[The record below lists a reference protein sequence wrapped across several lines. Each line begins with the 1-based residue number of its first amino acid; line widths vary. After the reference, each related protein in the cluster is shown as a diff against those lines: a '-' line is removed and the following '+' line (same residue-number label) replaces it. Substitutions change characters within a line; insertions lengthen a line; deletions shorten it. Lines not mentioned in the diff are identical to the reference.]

1 LSRTLEDA
9 ATQNPYN
16 EADGIKVQARYL
28 YDNGANPLTSNGMFT
43 LKSNPYRTGNEA
55 EMGWTVSYSDKT
67 GRNSTVKTY
76 AGGGLPAPWGGNGN
90 LTGTVLSQVDANTST
105 VTDQA
110 GKQRRSITNGIGQLI
125 RVDEPDDSG
134 NLGSIGS
141 PVQPTSYSYDT
152 LNNLVQVNQGVQVRT
167 FGYDSLSR
175 LRQANN
181 PESGQIN
188 YNYDNNGNLINKTD
202 ARGVVTNYVYDNINR
217 VTSRNYSDGTPTVS
231 YVYDNLPNAKG
242 RLTQVSSSISTT
254 NYNQFDNLGRV
265 LASQQITDGQTYNFG
280 YSYNLS
286 GMLVNQTYPS
296 GRVVTNQFETDG
308 DLAQVTG
315 SFNNQNKTYAGNFNY
330 TSAGAVQAMQ
340 LGNGKWENIVF
351 NSRLQPIQIGLGNSN
366 NTQELWKVNY
376 DYGTTD
382 NNGNVKSQQITVPN
396 QFVANQVYTYD
407 SLNRLKSARETISN
421 AETWKQT
428 FTFDRYG
435 NRKFDAAQTTTLGN
449 CPPNVCNPD
458 INPANNKVV
467 GHQFDNTG
475 NTTQDAEGR
484 QFFYDGE
491 NKQKEV
497 KNAQNQVIGQYLYDG
512 DGKRVKK
519 LAANDT
525 TIFVYDAGGK
535 LASEYTVSASQ
546 SQAPQTSYLTNDT
559 LGSPRVTTDASGNVV
574 SRRDF
579 RPYGE
584 EIARANQGTDKVRQK
599 FTSYERDNETDLD
612 FAQARYYGYTFGR
625 FTNPDRPLLDQS
637 SSDPQTW
644 NLYVYSGNSP
654 LKYTD
659 PLGLWKKVECEG
671 GATNCWES
679 DDPNDTLKSLAELLG
694 VSSQNIEEFFGNQ
707 EVVEGRVFDMSGYS
721 DWLAQDKSN
730 SRLANDLAYQW
741 GSNPPLFG
749 GVQNAGKRSGLF
761 GWLGKKTGQFGRWAG
776 IIKPKQA
783 ATFADL
789 AAKQLVGSSGR
800 EMLGDALN
808 IIKAFKGTPEE
819 KAELMKEFA
828 KQITQR
834 TGGQWAAFPSMGAD
848 GSFIFTGETRPFG
861 LVIRLDGTIFK
872 TDNIVRDSK
881 IIGDKLLPIYEKLIK
896 Q

>member
-1 LSRTLEDA
+1 LSGSDA
-9 ATQNPYN
+9 
-16 EADGIKVQARYL
+16 
-28 YDNGANPLTSNGMFT
+28 S
-43 LKSNPYRTGNEA
+43 S
-55 EMGWTVSYSDKT
+55 
-67 GRNSTVKTY
+67 
-76 AGGGLPAPWGGNGN
+76 
-90 LTGTVLSQVDANTST
+90 ST

-110 GKQRRSITNGIGQLI
+110 GKQRRSITNGIGQLV
-125 RVDEPDDSG
+125 RVDEPDDTG

-152 LNNLVQVNQGVQVRT
+152 LNNLVQVNQGVQQRN
-167 FGYDSLSR
+167 FSYNSLSR
-175 LRQANN
+175 LLTATN
-181 PESGQIN
+181 PESGQIT

-280 YSYNLS
+280 YSYNLA

-308 DLAQVTG
+308 DLAQVVG
-315 SFNNQNKTYAGNFNY
+315 AFNNQNKTYAGNFNY
-330 TSAGAVQAMQ
+330 TSAGAVSAMQ
-340 LGNGKWENIVF
+340 LGNGKWENTVF

-366 NTQELWKVNY
+366 NSQELWKVNY

-382 NNGNVKSQQITVPN
+382 NNGNVKSQQITVPS
-396 QFVANQVYTYD
+396 QFTANQVYTYD

-421 AETWKQT
+421 SETWKQT

-435 NRKFDAAQTTTLGN
+435 NRKFDANQTTTLGN
-449 CPPNVCNPD
+449 CPQNVCNPD
-458 INPANNKVV
+458 INLANNRVV
-467 GHQFDNTG
+467 GANFDNAG

-484 QFFYDGE
+484 QFFYDAE

-584 EIARANQGTDKVRQK
+584 EIYRQGQGTDKVRQK

-612 FAQARYYGYTFGR
+612 FAQARMYQSKLGR
-625 FTNPDRPLLDQS
+625 FITADPLYLELKRLNNPAQL
-637 SSDPQTW
+637 
-644 NLYVYSGNSP
+644 NLYSYSINNP
-654 LKYTD
+654 LKHTD
-659 PLGLWKKVECEG
+659 PSGLEIELIFKNKKERDAYLNEVNKTLNGRYKVEVKNGKLSVVGGEKAIAKIDKTKLNNGQALFLDAVTNKSQVGKVDLGDGKPNDSIHVAKYDSPGVNKIDTTDFNKVKGGGMTVGEILIHESSEAYYTAGGTSQQQAHDDITQLGVGGLYNNLGISPIPNSADG
-671 GATNCWES
+671 GATITGYTINNTWLSGRGRSLNNPVE
-679 DDPNDTLKSLAELLG
+679 PGAMQHVFKFDTPIPKA
-694 VSSQNIEEFFGNQ
+694 
-707 EVVEGRVFDMSGYS
+707 
-721 DWLAQDKSN
+721 DWQTK
-730 SRLANDLAYQW
+730 
-741 GSNPPLFG
+741 
-749 GVQNAGKRSGLF
+749 AGTTK
-761 GWLGKKTGQFGRWAG
+761 
-776 IIKPKQA
+776 
-783 ATFADL
+783 ATF
-789 AAKQLVGSSGR
+789 QELVY
-800 EMLGDALN
+800 N
-808 IIKAFKGTPEE
+808 PNFKPE
-819 KAELMKEFA
+819 
-828 KQITQR
+828 
-834 TGGQWAAFPSMGAD
+834 
-848 GSFIFTGETRPFG
+848 
-861 LVIRLDGTIFK
+861 
-872 TDNIVRDSK
+872 
-881 IIGDKLLPIYEKLIK
+881 
-896 Q
+896 